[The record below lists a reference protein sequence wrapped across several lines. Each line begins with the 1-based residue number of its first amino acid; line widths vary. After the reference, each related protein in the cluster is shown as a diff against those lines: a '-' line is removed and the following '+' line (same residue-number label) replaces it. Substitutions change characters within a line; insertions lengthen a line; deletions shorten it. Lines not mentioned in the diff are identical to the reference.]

1 MSRTKKKKKSTE
13 IVLSKENLLV
23 QPLALTLMGIN
34 PTVIGNRVNIAIVRR
49 LQEAF
54 KQLIKGRKSGKE
66 WNQLSI
72 FATDEVKEKFLGDNK
87 LVFDLHMD
95 ELVDEPKHYQDAF
108 NAACQFADVKVWVPI
123 ERNGGVTMTRLPLFT
138 LMLNQDIERIKDDST
153 GQTVF
158 RYKRNTM
165 PVIGIAVERVVAEY
179 IFSFQKKYGDYLDY
193 PARES
198 NEKYF
203 PPLYIYL
210 SAHKYTDDGIL
221 EVEYRELRRIL
232 GLEYTDDEK
241 WKYPAFYE
249 FNKRILTPCMENL
262 REMADRGEADCF
274 FDFEKIYLGKR
285 AANPDKI
292 RFHIYLSELGKSI
305 KAEKVSTKAM
315 MEIEERLHKEF
326 DQTKSQVRSILKAI
340 PLGQRMELTRKM
352 DQLSADRAAGKIK
365 IESSWRAYC
374 NVAFSAL
381 IEEIKQSAAA
391 ASATLQFAGYADD
404 VQGRV
409 GDSASAAP
417 VPASGASPVAD
428 ASDYPA
434 EEVALWEKYIS
445 RLKELVPEN
454 VSNIYVKELL
464 YGGREDEK
472 VFMVVP
478 NNAFWEIFLQQCK
491 GAETVAFR
499 EVYGSEMRLRG
510 KIERKF

>member
-1 MSRTKKKKKSTE
+1 MPKIKKEKKNTG
-13 IVLSKENLLV
+13 IVLSKENLLI

-49 LQEAF
+49 LQKAF
-54 KQLIKGRKSGKE
+54 KQMIQGRKSGKE

-72 FATDEVKEKFLGDNK
+72 FATDEVKEKYLGENK
-87 LVFDLHMD
+87 LVFDLHMN
-95 ELVDEPKHYQDAF
+95 ELVDEPQHYQDAF
-108 NAACQFADVKVWVPI
+108 NAVCQFADVKVLVPI
-123 ERNGGVTMTRLPLFT
+123 TEKGKVTLVRLSIFT
-138 LMLNQDIERIKDDST
+138 LMLSEDVDCKNIEGTTKKIY
-153 GQTVF
+153 
-158 RYKRNTM
+158 RYKKNTN
-165 PVIGIAVERVVAEY
+165 PIIGIAVERVVAEY
-179 IFSFQKKYGDYLDY
+179 IFGFQKKYSDYLDY
-193 PARES
+193 PAIES

-210 SAHKYTDDGIL
+210 SAHKYADGGIL
-221 EVEYRELRRIL
+221 EVEYKELRRIL
-232 GLEYTDDEK
+232 GLEYEDGEE
-241 WKYPAFYE
+241 WRYPAFYQ

-285 AANPDKI
+285 AMNPDKI

-326 DQTKSQVRSILKAI
+326 DQTKSQVRSILKAV

-381 IEEIKQSAAA
+381 IDEIKQSA

-404 VQGRV
+404 AQGRV
-409 GDSASAAP
+409 GASAPAAQ
-417 VPASGASPVAD
+417 VPAPDASPVAG
-428 ASDYPA
+428 ASDYPE

-454 VSNIYVKELL
+454 VSNIYVKELS

-478 NNAFWEIFLQQCK
+478 NSAFWEIFLQQCK

-510 KIERKF
+510 KIKRKF

>member
-1 MSRTKKKKKSTE
+1 
-13 IVLSKENLLV
+13 
-23 QPLALTLMGIN
+23 
-34 PTVIGNRVNIAIVRR
+34 
-49 LQEAF
+49 
-54 KQLIKGRKSGKE
+54 
-66 WNQLSI
+66 
-72 FATDEVKEKFLGDNK
+72 
-87 LVFDLHMD
+87 
-95 ELVDEPKHYQDAF
+95 
-108 NAACQFADVKVWVPI
+108 
-123 ERNGGVTMTRLPLFT
+123 
-138 LMLNQDIERIKDDST
+138 
-153 GQTVF
+153 
-158 RYKRNTM
+158 
-165 PVIGIAVERVVAEY
+165 
-179 IFSFQKKYGDYLDY
+179 
-193 PARES
+193 
-198 NEKYF
+198 
-203 PPLYIYL
+203 
-210 SAHKYTDDGIL
+210 
-221 EVEYRELRRIL
+221 
-232 GLEYTDDEK
+232 
-241 WKYPAFYE
+241 
-249 FNKRILTPCMENL
+249 
-262 REMADRGEADCF
+262 
-274 FDFEKIYLGKR
+274 
-285 AANPDKI
+285 
-292 RFHIYLSELGKSI
+292 
-305 KAEKVSTKAM
+305 
-315 MEIEERLHKEF
+315 
-326 DQTKSQVRSILKAI
+326 
-340 PLGQRMELTRKM
+340 M

-381 IEEIKQSAAA
+381 IDEIKQSAASA
-391 ASATLQFAGYADD
+391 FATLQFAGYADD